1 MQLVQAGPP
10 SLPKTPLLH
19 LLKPCSPAKMKTLM
33 CGDVASGVNS
43 RRFAK
48 GAYCLGK
55 IVYGKGWEELLT
67 LLDFHQRHTHESQAD
82 VNHPTIDAYGSGE
95 AFEHVRSTSFLFIAS
110 ACTLL
115 PQTAC
120 ICTSKLTEGFQC
132 ACR

>member
-1 MQLVQAGPP
+1 
-10 SLPKTPLLH
+10 
-19 LLKPCSPAKMKTLM
+19 M
-33 CGDVASGVNS
+33 CADVAPGPNS

-95 AFEHVRSTSFLFIAS
+95 AFEHVRSTFFCSIAS

-120 ICTSKLTEGFQC
+120 VCTSNVAEALLT